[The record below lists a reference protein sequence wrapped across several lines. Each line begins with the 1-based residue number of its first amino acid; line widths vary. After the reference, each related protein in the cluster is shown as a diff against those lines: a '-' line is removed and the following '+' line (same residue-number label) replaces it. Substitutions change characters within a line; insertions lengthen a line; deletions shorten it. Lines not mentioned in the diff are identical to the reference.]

1 MATSVESST
10 STTNTGVNSSALI
23 SALGAGS
30 GMDIKSLAEGLV
42 EAERA
47 PRKDR
52 IDAKIKSTEARISGY
67 GAMKLALSD
76 LSTAFQALDDARDFS
91 SGVPST
97 NQSSA
102 LSVRTIGQ
110 TVPGTHDITVTQLAQ
125 ATRYT
130 SDGFATSDE
139 VFADDFQ
146 LNFSFADSDK
156 DFYVS
161 LSSAT
166 PTRLV
171 NAINSKTSS
180 TGVSANLLY
189 TGSEYKIALTGST
202 GLANGFTLSY
212 SASTNGGAITLNEF
226 ETSFSAASELQSAQ
240 DAELSLNGVDSISR
254 SSNTITD
261 LIPGLNIN
269 LLALTSGAAKIDI
282 QQDNS
287 QIQEKV
293 QALVDAYN
301 LFNDSMKVLGDRAS
315 KVDLYGG
322 ALAGDSVLRKVKEQ
336 MRSLF
341 TSAHVIYEDPSAPV
355 DPPLNS
361 NVQYGWQLGLSFDR
375 NGKLSL
381 DKAKLGVA
389 LSAYPTEVSLFFNAG
404 TDNKSVFSSDEGGLA
419 GTAVRTIDENL
430 RLTGPLQDNTK
441 SAESMLKRNKDEL
454 AALEE
459 RMKSLLERYMK
470 QFSAMESLVG
480 NSNSLRDSLS
490 SSFEGMM
497 SVYSRK

>member
-1 MATSVESST
+1 MATTVESST
-10 STTNTGVNSSALI
+10 STANTGVNSSALI

-30 GMDIKSLAEGLV
+30 GMDIKALAEGLV

-76 LSTAFQALDDARDFS
+76 LSNAFQALDDARDFS

-97 NQSSA
+97 NQTSA
-102 LSVRTIGQ
+102 LSLSTIGQ
-110 TVPGTHDITVTQLAQ
+110 TIPGSHDITVTQLAT
-125 ATRYT
+125 ATRYA

-146 LNFSFADSDK
+146 LDFSFADSDQ
-156 DFYVS
+156 DFSVT

-166 PTRLV
+166 PEGLV
-171 NAINSKTSS
+171 NAINAQTST

-212 SASTNGGAITLNEF
+212 SATTGGNSVTLSEF
-226 ETSFSAASELQSAQ
+226 ETSFSPIAELQSAQ
-240 DAELSLNGVDSISR
+240 DALLSLNGIDSITR
-254 SSNTITD
+254 SSNTIND
-261 LIPGLNIN
+261 LIPGLSIN
-269 LLALTSGAAKIDI
+269 LLALTTGTAKIDI

-287 QIQEKV
+287 QIQQKI
-293 QALVDAYN
+293 QGLVDAYN

-322 ALAGDSVLRKVKEQ
+322 ALAGDTVLRKVREQ

-341 TSAHVIYEDPSAPV
+341 TTAHPIYDDPGNPV
-355 DPPLNS
+355 DPPLND
-361 NVQYGWQLGLSFDR
+361 NIQYGWQVGLSFDR

-381 DKAKLGVA
+381 DKAKLGQA
-389 LSAYPTEVSLFFNAG
+389 LSAYPSEVSLFFNAG
-404 TDNKSVFSSDEGGLA
+404 TDNKSVFSTVEGGLA
-419 GTAVRTIDENL
+419 GNAVRIIDENL

-441 SAESMLKRNKDEL
+441 SAETMLERSKDEL
-454 AALEE
+454 TALED
-459 RMKSLLERYMK
+459 RMKALLERYMK
-470 QFSAMESLVG
+470 QFTAMESLVG

-497 SVYSRK
+497 SVYSKR

>member
-1 MATSVESST
+1 MATSVESTT
-10 STTNTGVNSSALI
+10 STQSSGVNSSALI

-30 GMDIKSLAEGLV
+30 GMDIKALAEGLV

-76 LSTAFQALDDARDFS
+76 LSTAFQALDDAREFS

-97 NQSSA
+97 SQPGS
-102 LSVRTIGQ
+102 LSVSTIGQ
-110 TVPGTHDITVTQLAQ
+110 TVPGSYDITVTQLAT
-125 ATRYT
+125 ATRYASAGFT
-130 SDGFATSDE
+130 SSDD
-139 VFADDFQ
+139 VIADDFE
-146 LNFSFADSDK
+146 LNFSFADADK
-156 DFYVS
+156 DFSVS
-161 LSSAT
+161 LTSAT
-166 PTRLV
+166 PESLV
-171 NAINSKTSS
+171 TAINAQTST

-189 TGSEYKIALTGST
+189 TGSQYRVMITGST
-202 GLANGFTLSY
+202 GLANDFSLSY
-212 SASTNGGAITLNEF
+212 NASTDNTSITIAEF
-226 ETSFSAASELQSAQ
+226 ETGFAAASVLQTAQ
-240 DAELSLNGVDSISR
+240 DAELTLNGIDSITR

-261 LIPGLNIN
+261 LIPGLSIN
-269 LLALTSGAAKIDI
+269 LLATTTDSAKISI

-301 LFNDSMKVLGDRAS
+301 IFNDSMKVLGDRAS
-315 KVDLYGG
+315 KVDIYGG
-322 ALAGDSVLRKVKEQ
+322 ALAGDSVLRKVREQ
-336 MRSLF
+336 MRTLF
-341 TSAHVIYEDPSAPV
+341 TTEHKIYADPTAPV

-381 DKAKLGVA
+381 DSAKLGAA

-404 TDNKSVFSSDEGGLA
+404 TDNKSVFSSTEGGLA
-419 GTAVRTIDENL
+419 GNAVRTIDETL

-441 SAESMLKRNKDEL
+441 SAESMLERSQEEL
-454 AALEE
+454 SALED

-490 SSFEGMM
+490 SSFDGMM
-497 SVYSRK
+497 SVYTKK

>member
-10 STTNTGVNSSALI
+10 SNASSGVNSSALI

-30 GMDIKSLAEGLV
+30 GMDIKALAEGLV

-76 LSTAFQALDDARDFS
+76 LSNAFQALDDARDFS

-97 NQSSA
+97 NQTSA
-102 LSVRTIGQ
+102 LSLSTIGQ
-110 TVPGTHDITVTQLAQ
+110 TVPGSHDITVTQLATS
-125 ATRYT
+125 TRYA

-156 DFYVS
+156 DFDIS

-166 PTRLV
+166 PQSLV
-171 NAINSKTSS
+171 NAINAQTS
-180 TGVSANLLY
+180 TTVVSANLLY
-189 TGSEYKIALTGST
+189 TGSEYKITLTGST
-202 GLANGFTLSY
+202 GLANGFSLSY
-212 SASTNGGAITLNEF
+212 SATTNGSATTITEF
-226 ETSFSAASELQSAQ
+226 DSSYTAAAALQSAQ
-240 DAELSLNGVDSISR
+240 DATLSLNGVGSIAR

-261 LIPGLNIN
+261 LIPGLSIN
-269 LLALTSGAAKIDI
+269 LLALTAGTAKIDI

-287 QIQEKV
+287 QIQQKV

-322 ALAGDSVLRKVKEQ
+322 ALAGDSVLRKVREQ

-341 TSAHVIYEDPSAPV
+341 TSAHPIYADPSAPV
-355 DPPLNS
+355 DPPLNA
-361 NVQYGWQLGLSFDR
+361 NVQYGWQVGLSFDR

-381 DKAKLGVA
+381 DKTKLGQA
-389 LSAYPTEVSLFFNAG
+389 LSAYPNEVSLFFNAG
-404 TDNKSVFSSDEGGLA
+404 TDNKSVFSSLEGGLA
-419 GTAVRTIDENL
+419 GNAVRTIDENL

-441 SAESMLKRNKDEL
+441 SAETMLERSKEEL
-454 AALEE
+454 TALED
-459 RMKSLLERYMK
+459 RMKALLERYMK

>member
-1 MATSVESST
+1 MATTVESST
-10 STTNTGVNSSALI
+10 STANTGVNSSALI

-30 GMDIKSLAEGLV
+30 GMDIKALAEGLV

-76 LSTAFQALDDARDFS
+76 LSNAFQALDDARDFS
-91 SGVPST
+91 SGVPGT
-97 NQSSA
+97 NQTSA
-102 LSVRTIGQ
+102 LSLSTIGQ
-110 TVPGTHDITVTQLAQ
+110 TIPGSHDITVTQLAT
-125 ATRYT
+125 ATRYA
-130 SDGFATSDE
+130 SDGFDTPDE

-146 LNFSFADSDK
+146 LDFSFADSDQ
-156 DFYVS
+156 DFSVT

-166 PTRLV
+166 PEGLV
-171 NAINSKTSS
+171 NAINAQTST

-212 SASTNGGAITLNEF
+212 SASTGGTPVTLNEF
-226 ETSFSAASELQSAQ
+226 DTSFSQAEELQSAQ
-240 DAELSLNGVDSISR
+240 DALLSLNGIGSITR
-254 SSNTITD
+254 SSNTIND
-261 LIPGLNIN
+261 LIPGLSIN
-269 LLALTSGAAKIDI
+269 LLAPTTGTAKIDI

-287 QIQEKV
+287 QIQQKI
-293 QALVDAYN
+293 QGLVDAYN

-322 ALAGDSVLRKVKEQ
+322 ALAGDTVLRKVREQ

-341 TSAHVIYEDPSAPV
+341 TTAHPIYDDPSNPV
-355 DPPLNS
+355 DPPLNA
-361 NVQYGWQLGLSFDR
+361 NVQYGWQVGISFDR

-381 DKAKLGVA
+381 DKAKLGQA
-389 LSAYPTEVSLFFNAG
+389 LSAYPGEVSLFFNAG
-404 TDNKSVFSSDEGGLA
+404 TDNKSVFSSVEGGLA
-419 GTAVRTIDENL
+419 GDAVRIIDENL

-441 SAESMLKRNKDEL
+441 SAENMLERSKDEL
-454 AALEE
+454 TALED
-459 RMKSLLERYMK
+459 RMKALLERYMK

-490 SSFEGMM
+490 TSFEGMM